1 MNTGVQRSSATPPAA
16 RTAPTPA
23 VGPDGGNAFGTGK
36 SLPLL
41 AMAHR
46 LPYVATATI
55 ADLHDLEAKVIRAM
69 GVHGA
74 RYLHVLVPCPLG
86 WGHATDQTIQM
97 SRLAVE
103 CGLFPVLEAIDGE
116 LWPAPPPAPASGKRV
131 LVVGAGP
138 SGLAAAYPLARLG
151 HAVTVRDAM
160 PRAGGMMRYGIPRYR
175 LPRDIVDAEIQRI
188 VDLGVT
194 MELGARVPDV
204 ASALADGGFDACFA
218 AVGAH
223 LAKRKGVPVRS
234 DRHRPRERVT

>member
-1 MNTGVQRSSATPPAA
+1 M
-16 RTAPTPA
+16 
-23 VGPDGGNAFGTGK
+23 
-36 SLPLL
+36 
-41 AMAHR
+41 
-46 LPYVATATI
+46 
-55 ADLHDLEAKVIRAM
+55 IRAM

-138 SGLAAAYPLARLG
+138 SGLAAAYPLAARRRRDG
-151 HAVTVRDAM
+151 ARRDAARGWDDALRH
-160 PRAGGMMRYGIPRYR
+160 PAYR

-234 DRHRPRERVT
+234 DRHGPRERVT